1 MLKIV
6 IFQQVYLQEPF
17 LLAAELA
24 EHEVI
29 FLLFH
34 NEYHKFI
41 FYIEK
46 QQVSLH
52 NIRFKVLKLTKKI
65 KSKLAKNFKRSEGW
79 GK

>member
-34 NEYHKFI
+34 KEYHKFI
-41 FYIEK
+41 FYNEK
-46 QQVSLH
+46 QLSV
-52 NIRFKVLKLTKKI
+52 IT
-65 KSKLAKNFKRSEGW
+65 
-79 GK
+79 